1 MSLLN
6 QPPKSLLQTNAS
18 LRRQVRGGTR
28 GIGEAR
34 TCEERMWRINNL
46 EILAM
51 KFAFQTF
58 LKDQKLASVHTQM
71 DNMVALT
78 NLRKN
83 GGTKNQGI
91 TKIAKIWETF
101 FQVESRLLWSVF
113 PVP

>member
-1 MSLLN
+1 MWHVNEVDLLAV
-6 QPPKSLLQTNAS
+6 KL
-18 LRRQVRGGTR
+18 
-28 GIGEAR
+28 
-34 TCEERMWRINNL
+34 
-46 EILAM
+46 
-51 KFAFQTF
+51 AFQTF

>member
-1 MSLLN
+1 MWHINEVDLLAV
-6 QPPKSLLQTNAS
+6 KL
-18 LRRQVRGGTR
+18 
-28 GIGEAR
+28 
-34 TCEERMWRINNL
+34 
-46 EILAM
+46 
-51 KFAFQTF
+51 AFQTF

-83 GGTKNQGI
+83 GGTKYQGI

-101 FQVESRLLWSVF
+101 FQVESRLLWSIF